1 MKQISYECNVELHDN
16 HNAFDEQIKELFRAT
31 RASLQN
37 AYAPYSNFQVAAAL
51 LLSDGTIYQGNNQE
65 NAAYPSGLCAERV
78 ALFYASA
85 IKPHIAPL
93 AIAVTVNYE
102 KHPSFDQIVS
112 PCGGCRQVLAEY
124 EYKFKQPINIYLL
137 GQGEKVVVIRSVS
150 QLLPM
155 LFSGDVL
162 KSFAQQD

>member
-1 MKQISYECNVELHDN
+1 MKKISYECSVELYDN
-16 HNAFDEQIKELFRAT
+16 YAKFSEQEKELFAQARA
-31 RASLQN
+31 ALQN

-51 LLSDGTIYQGNNQE
+51 LLADGSIYQGNNQE

-85 IKPHIAPL
+85 IKPQVPPVG
-93 AIAVTVNYE
+93 IAVTVNYD

-112 PCGGCRQVLAEY
+112 PCGGCRQVIAEY

-137 GQGEKVVVIRSVS
+137 GKGEKVALIRSVS
-150 QLLPM
+150 ELLPM

-162 KSFAQQD
+162 KSFAEG